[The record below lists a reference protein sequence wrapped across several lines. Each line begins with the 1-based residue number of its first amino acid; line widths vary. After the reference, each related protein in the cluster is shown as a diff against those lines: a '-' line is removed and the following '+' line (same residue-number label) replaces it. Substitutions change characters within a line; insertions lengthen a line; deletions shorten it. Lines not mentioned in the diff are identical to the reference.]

1 MRVAEQSKRAAHV
14 ARREQIIKFF
24 DPTARLTDAKGF
36 LTVWN
41 EVNDLLNP
49 IPADSE
55 EEDSL

>member
-1 MRVAEQSKRAAHV
+1 MAEQSKRAAHV